1 MLCVLSQ
8 PDIYYLRQRKFYSM
22 PELPEVETI
31 SRQLNEAIRGRT
43 ILSVEVLNER
53 SFWGDAKKLCG
64 WEIRSVSRKSKIIQM
79 QFVHQEEVVLVHLK
93 MTGQLIFVDG
103 DKRIVGGHP
112 TPDWVSKL
120 PSRHTRVIWNFKDG
134 TKLFFNDMRIFGW
147 MKLVSRR
154 EYEMELLGKVPDVID
169 ADFTTEYLISILKKS
184 TKLVK
189 QVLLDQDKIGGIGNI
204 YVNDALY
211 LAGIR
216 PDRKANSLTLEEAKK
231 VHKAA
236 VKVIRDGIKY
246 GGASASN
253 YVQVTGLGGTY
264 QDHFLVY
271 KKEGQKCSRCGGTI
285 KKIKLGGRGTF
296 YCPNCQ
302 R

>member
-1 MLCVLSQ
+1 
-8 PDIYYLRQRKFYSM
+8 M

-31 SRQLNEAIRGRT
+31 SRQLNESISGRT
-43 ILSVEVLNER
+43 VSQVEVLRQR
-53 SFWGDAKKLCG
+53 SFWGDEKKIID
-64 WEIRSVSRKSKIIQM
+64 WKVESVSRKSKLIEIRFSNQTEMII
-79 QFVHQEEVVLVHLK
+79 VHLK

-103 DKRIVGGHP
+103 TKRVVGGHP
-112 TPDWVSKL
+112 TPDWVNEL
-120 PSRHTRVIWNFKDG
+120 PSKHTRVIWKFKDG
-134 TKLFFNDMRIFGW
+134 ARLYFNDMRVFGW
-147 MKLVSRR
+147 MKIVSK
-154 EYEMELLGKVPDVID
+154 EKYENEIRKQSPDIID
-169 ADFTTEYLISILKKS
+169 RGFTDEYLFDILKK
-184 TKLVK
+184 TKK
-189 QVLLDQDKIGGIGNI
+189 TIKFVLLDQEKMGGLGNI
-204 YVNDALY
+204 YVNDALF

-216 PDRKANSLTLEEAKK
+216 PDRKADSLSWEEGRRL
-231 VHKAA
+231 HKAA

-271 KKEGQKCSRCGGTI
+271 KKDGQKCTKCGETI
-285 KKIKLGGRGTF
+285 KKIKLGGRGSF